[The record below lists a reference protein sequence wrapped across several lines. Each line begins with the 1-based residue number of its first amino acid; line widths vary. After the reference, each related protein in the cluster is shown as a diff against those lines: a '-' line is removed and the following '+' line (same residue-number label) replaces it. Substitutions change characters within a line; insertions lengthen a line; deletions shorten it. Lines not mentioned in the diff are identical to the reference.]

1 MLGHAAVPEGDA
13 RLCLCGRG
21 GGVLK
26 SSLAHGVSSGALV
39 FWCSAIYYSTGVL
52 VSQWV
57 DFDHVILLVF
67 AVLMVALLVASEWH
81 YTYGVW

>member
-1 MLGHAAVPEGDA
+1 M
-13 RLCLCGRG
+13 
-21 GGVLK
+21 
-26 SSLAHGVSSGALV
+26 
-39 FWCSAIYYSTGVL
+39 YYSTGVL

-67 AVLMVALLVASEWH
+67 AVLMVALLIASELH